1 MSKEKN
7 QIPTRKNFRPTTKT
21 FWTHEVPTRKK
32 FGPTM
37 NPLEEI
43 LDPREKL
50 VDPRII
56 IIIIVHLFQ
65 FSVANST

>member
-1 MSKEKN
+1 
-7 QIPTRKNFRPTTKT
+7 
-21 FWTHEVPTRKK
+21 
-32 FGPTM
+32 M

-65 FSVANST
+65 FSVTNST